1 MDPVVIAAL
10 ITGVFTL
17 VTSLGSAIS
26 SSIEQKEVNDTN
38 KDISNQNIT
47 FTKENNSI
55 QREREDTAMQR
66 AMADYKAA
74 GVNPLLAVPGSGAS
88 SAVVSAPQ
96 NTYQPQKL
104 GFNKLLEALNPHDYL
119 QEYFERE
126 SQKERLKLLK
136 EQVKS
141 EVIANTKADL
151 EKDVMEYNYNFF
163 KKYDL
168 PTTSSGIPKQ
178 LAEGA
183 NLIPGVTRYI
193 EGFNGLGEN
202 LVDKAVD
209 FALTPVVH
217 NKITDGTSNIFKGLY
232 SKGKE
237 GYSKLKNWWYAR
249 ERRRTSDYIQ
259 RYNVK

>member
-1 MDPVVIAAL
+1 MDPMTIAAL
-10 ITGVFTL
+10 ITGAVTL
-17 VTSLGSAIS
+17 VTSIGGAIANS
-26 SSIEQKEVNDTN
+26 FEQKNVNDTN
-38 KDISNQNIT
+38 KEIAAQNIS
-47 FTKENNSI
+47 FTQENNAI

-96 NTYQPQKL
+96 NTFQPQKL
-104 GFNKLLEALNPHDYL
+104 GFNKLLEALNPTDYF
-119 QEYFERE
+119 QEFMEKQ
-126 SQKERLKLLK
+126 SQKERLNLLK

-151 EKDVMEYNYNFF
+151 EKDVMEYNFNFF
-163 KKYDL
+163 KKYGL
-168 PTTSSGIPKQ
+168 PTTSSGVPKQ

-183 NLIPGVTRYI
+183 SLIPGVNRYI

-217 NKITDGTSNIFKGLY
+217 NKITDGSSNLFKGLY
-232 SKGKE
+232 YKAKE
-237 GYSKLKNWWYAR
+237 GYNKVKNWWWQR
-249 ERRRTSDYIQ
+249 DRRRTADYIN